1 MEEGKVVAVK
11 VEVRVE
17 EGKVVAD
24 WEVEEKVVVM
34 AVD

>member
-1 MEEGKVVAVK
+1 MVAVK

-34 AVD
+34 VVD

>member
-1 MEEGKVVAVK
+1 MVAVK